1 MLLRQDNQQVTVI
14 VETLVRCAIQGTRYK
29 FKEDS
34 GTYNILKKKKMDPML
49 GHVLQSKREIISL
62 WTPSPEK
69 GNVMPGEL
77 IQVL

>member
-14 VETLVRCAIQGTRYK
+14 VKTLVRCAIQGTRYK

-34 GTYNILKKKKMDPML
+34 GTYNILKKMDPML

-62 WTPSPEK
+62 WTPSHEK
-69 GNVMPGEL
+69 GNVMPGKL